1 MDNPAF
7 RPDSEGWKLIDNERI
22 RGNSPPVRS
31 RSGLPEL
38 ECWKPGGSPTRG
50 SRLSHLRALVAACLY
65 SMFVESESRPGG
77 STVCSSPDSSRVCI
91 AVGLERGPLER
102 CQWRGQPGTR
112 IFGFWILVELRI
124 APPPPPD
131 GGAPIRFPKLLKHTT

>member
-50 SRLSHLRALVAACLY
+50 SRLSHLRTLV
-65 SMFVESESRPGG
+65 G
-77 STVCSSPDSSRVCI
+77 SVSLQHVC
-91 AVGLERGPLER
+91 G
-102 CQWRGQPGTR
+102 
-112 IFGFWILVELRI
+112 
-124 APPPPPD
+124 
-131 GGAPIRFPKLLKHTT
+131 K

>member
-1 MDNPAF
+1 MNTYSIVYADPFLILCSMDIFVPRGRPAAFMDNPAF

-50 SRLSHLRALVAACLY
+50 SRLSHLRTLV
-65 SMFVESESRPGG
+65 G
-77 STVCSSPDSSRVCI
+77 SVSLQHVC
-91 AVGLERGPLER
+91 G
-102 CQWRGQPGTR
+102 
-112 IFGFWILVELRI
+112 
-124 APPPPPD
+124 
-131 GGAPIRFPKLLKHTT
+131 K